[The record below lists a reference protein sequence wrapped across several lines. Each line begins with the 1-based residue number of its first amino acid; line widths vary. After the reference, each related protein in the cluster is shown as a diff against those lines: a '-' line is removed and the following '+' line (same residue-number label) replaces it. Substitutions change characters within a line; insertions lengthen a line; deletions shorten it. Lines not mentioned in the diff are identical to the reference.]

1 MGEERERDEQGQY
14 TPTYSNAEILDI
26 VEQYEPAST
35 KQIAD
40 ELDIT
45 RQSAD
50 YRLRKLLDQGMVSNK
65 KIGNSLAW
73 STSGSNGDN

>member
-1 MGEERERDEQGQY
+1 MGKDRERNEQGQY
-14 TPTYSNAEILDI
+14 APTYSDAELLAA

-35 KQIAD
+35 KQVAD
-40 ELDIT
+40 EFGMT

-50 YRLRKLLDQGMVSNK
+50 YRLRKLLEQDAVSKK

-73 STSGSNGDN
+73 FTSDGNGSD

>member
-14 TPTYSNAEILDI
+14 TSSYSDAEILDI

-35 KQIAD
+35 KQIAE
-40 ELDIT
+40 ELNIA

-50 YRLRKLLDQGMVSNK
+50 YRLRKLLDQGSVSKK

-73 STSGSNGDN
+73 STSGLDGDS